1 MDTVQGTVLSVTHVD
16 DVSRAVLDVDPQQI
30 CARCAAGKG
39 CGAGVFGSGAQRRQL
54 TARVT
59 DGLDVREG
67 LTVEVAMGPGGLLKT
82 ASTAYGYPLV
92 GGLAG
97 TAAARVA
104 ELGDTAAA
112 LAALA
117 GLFSG
122 FVVARRRLR
131 QQGCL
136 RDLQPVITAVVEASG
151 CQR

>member
-1 MDTVQGTVLSVTHVD
+1 MDTVHGTVLSVTHLN
-16 DVSRAVLDVDPQQI
+16 DVSQAILDVDPQQI

-67 LTVEVAMGPGGLLKT
+67 QTVEVAMGPGRILKT

-112 LAALA
+112 VAALA

-122 FVVARRRLR
+122 FLVARRRLR
-131 QQGCL
+131 QHACL
-136 RDLQPVITAVVEASG
+136 RDLQPVITAVAEASG
-151 CQR
+151 CPR